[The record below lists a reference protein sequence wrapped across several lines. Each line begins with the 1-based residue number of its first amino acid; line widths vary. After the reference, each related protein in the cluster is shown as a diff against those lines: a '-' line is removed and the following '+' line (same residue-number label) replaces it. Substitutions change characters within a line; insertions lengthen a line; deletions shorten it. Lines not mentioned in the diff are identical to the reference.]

1 MISAAKKLARLLLA
15 SAAAAGFVAPAVSA
29 PLSADPNVRQLSNR
43 KNYEP
48 GGKYFLFGNARGGV
62 QKRNGKINIRT
73 SPPVAAGNMET
84 ETVYFGGRYG
94 YETKFGGHPWQAHG
108 PFDETAARNGKG
120 KGAGVA
126 DGFGATNYVYSI
138 SATKVHPANGYD
150 GPQGG
155 NFPPPKGARDIYSYS
170 VSGSASRSRMVEP
183 QKAPCVAGVS
193 CPASPFSNH
202 LPPGTE
208 THSDRHI
215 REGAQEQSQTARKNI
230 EDAVRL
236 ARAEALRTEEIAK
249 GITRVRDFEQTFH
262 TDKPYGFTADQLAA
276 FGRGEV
282 SPLGWLV
289 ANGTGVEHSRIRPEY
304 ITPEYIGP
312 TGGNTVP
319 DWIRQ
324 PLKQDADVL
333 AKTANAL
340 TRQGKAQLTEWDGGR
355 SFPANAAQKVA
366 GAAGIIKTAR
376 DGLAETTVGKKIGA
390 ATDAVTPDALKNGI
404 GKLVDAGNRQMAGWA
419 GNDPNRKAY
428 AAAAGGVIGIVADS
442 RLPGKGRGKNRHK
455 HSGDENP
462 NHGGQTHDRA
472 DLDGGRNTH
481 TPPRTRSRTS
491 EADTRPNRPEANR
504 TDDRVPEAPRA
515 RDTNRSGAS
524 GSRHRGGQPESGKR
538 QPEYAKA
545 GRADRPDSKTC
556 SFHAGTLVKTQ
567 TGYKAIADI
576 KAGDKVLSKNGH
588 NGETGYKTVT
598 AQYSN
603 PYAETVYVHIADAAD
618 QSQTL
623 IANKIHPFYTNGR
636 WIEAGGLKAGDVLL
650 AENGS
655 QQTVQSVVI
664 KAEPLKAYN
673 LTVQDFHTYFVKGK
687 GAETDAV
694 WVHNE
699 CDTADKST
707 GTSPKKEIV
716 TTNLGNKIDITPT
729 NNHSISPTGVVPPL
743 TGQIPNSSID
753 IYSRNG
759 NFVTRRFYD
768 ANGNIKRDVH
778 MTDHGNP
785 ALHPEVPHE
794 HYYEID
800 KNGKPR
806 QIK

>member
-215 REGAQEQSQTARKNI
+215 REGAQEQSPTARKNI

-249 GITRVRDFEQTFH
+249 GITRVRDFEQAFH

-276 FGRGEV
+276 FGRGEA

-340 TRQGKAQLTEWDGGR
+340 TRQGKAQLTEWDGNR

-419 GNDPNRKAY
+419 GNDPDRKAY
-428 AAAAGGVIGIVADS
+428 AAAAGGVIGIMADS

-462 NHGGQTHDRA
+462 NHGSQTHDRA
-472 DLDGGRNTH
+472 DLNGGGNPH

-491 EADTRPNRPEANR
+491 EADTRPNRPEAHH
-504 TDDRVPEAPRA
+504 TDDRLPDAPRA

-524 GSRHRGGQPESGKR
+524 GSRHREGQPESSRGQPDVPKSETPKSNPIQQSKSDYKR
-538 QPEYAKA
+538 PVESRASPEVVADYQR
-545 GRADRPDSKTC
+545 RADALRSEFTHPNIREY
-556 SFHAGTLVKTQ
+556 GNV
-567 TGYKAIADI
+567 GIADI
-576 KAGDKVLSKNGH
+576 NIEGIDVKTMAAHSRVHEPNKGFVGDGKTEFDYLNLPPNKTNG
-588 NGETGYKTVT
+588 NQSSRPFPRSADAEY
-598 AQYSN
+598 QLFSN
-603 PYAETVYVHIADAAD
+603 IADKLGNNYQA
-618 QSQTL
+618 TGKL
-623 IANKIHPFYTNGR
+623 TIYTEKPVCASCSNVAQQFKSRYQNISVQIIDGNGR
-636 WIEAGGLKAGDVLL
+636 VL
-650 AENGS
+650 
-655 QQTVQSVVI
+655 
-664 KAEPLKAYN
+664 
-673 LTVQDFHTYFVKGK
+673 TY
-687 GAETDAV
+687 
-694 WVHNE
+694 
-699 CDTADKST
+699 
-707 GTSPKKEIV
+707 
-716 TTNLGNKIDITPT
+716 
-729 NNHSISPTGVVPPL
+729 
-743 TGQIPNSSID
+743 
-753 IYSRNG
+753 
-759 NFVTRRFYD
+759 
-768 ANGNIKRDVH
+768 
-778 MTDHGNP
+778 
-785 ALHPEVPHE
+785 
-794 HYYEID
+794 
-800 KNGKPR
+800 
-806 QIK
+806 

>member
-1 MISAAKKLARLLLA
+1 M
-15 SAAAAGFVAPAVSA
+15 
-29 PLSADPNVRQLSNR
+29 
-43 KNYEP
+43 
-48 GGKYFLFGNARGGV
+48 
-62 QKRNGKINIRT
+62 
-73 SPPVAAGNMET
+73 
-84 ETVYFGGRYG
+84 
-94 YETKFGGHPWQAHG
+94 QAHG

-120 KGAGVA
+120 TGAGVA

-193 CPASPFSNH
+193 CPSSPFFNH
-202 LPPGTE
+202 IPPGTE

-249 GITRVRDFEQTFH
+249 GITRVRDFEQAFH

-312 TGGNTVP
+312 TDGNTVP

-340 TRQGKAQLTEWDGGR
+340 TRQSKSQLTEWDGGR

-404 GKLVDAGNRQMAGWA
+404 GKLADAGNRQMGEWA
-419 GNDPNRKAY
+419 GNDPDRKAY

-442 RLPGKGRGKNRHK
+442 RLPGKGRGKNRPK
-455 HSGDENP
+455 HSGDEHP
-462 NHGGQTHDRA
+462 NHGG
-472 DLDGGRNTH
+472 
-481 TPPRTRSRTS
+481 
-491 EADTRPNRPEANR
+491 
-504 TDDRVPEAPRA
+504 
-515 RDTNRSGAS
+515 
-524 GSRHRGGQPESGKR
+524 
-538 QPEYAKA
+538 
-545 GRADRPDSKTC
+545 
-556 SFHAGTLVKTQ
+556 
-567 TGYKAIADI
+567 
-576 KAGDKVLSKNGH
+576 
-588 NGETGYKTVT
+588 
-598 AQYSN
+598 
-603 PYAETVYVHIADAAD
+603 
-618 QSQTL
+618 
-623 IANKIHPFYTNGR
+623 
-636 WIEAGGLKAGDVLL
+636 
-650 AENGS
+650 
-655 QQTVQSVVI
+655 
-664 KAEPLKAYN
+664 
-673 LTVQDFHTYFVKGK
+673 
-687 GAETDAV
+687 
-694 WVHNE
+694 
-699 CDTADKST
+699 
-707 GTSPKKEIV
+707 
-716 TTNLGNKIDITPT
+716 
-729 NNHSISPTGVVPPL
+729 
-743 TGQIPNSSID
+743 
-753 IYSRNG
+753 
-759 NFVTRRFYD
+759 
-768 ANGNIKRDVH
+768 
-778 MTDHGNP
+778 
-785 ALHPEVPHE
+785 
-794 HYYEID
+794 
-800 KNGKPR
+800 
-806 QIK
+806 

>member
-48 GGKYFLFGNARGGV
+48 SGKYFLFGNARGGV

-108 PFDETAARNGKG
+108 PFDETATRNGKG

-193 CPASPFSNH
+193 CPASPFFNH
-202 LPPGTE
+202 IPPGTE

-249 GITRVRDFEQTFH
+249 GITQVRDFEQAFH

-276 FGRGEV
+276 FGRGEA

-312 TGGNTVP
+312 TDGNTVP

-340 TRQGKAQLTEWDGGR
+340 TRQGKAQLTEWDGNR

-404 GKLVDAGNRQMAGWA
+404 GKLVDAGNRQMGEWA
-419 GNDPNRKAY
+419 GNDPDRKAY

-442 RLPGKGRGKNRHK
+442 RLPGKGRGKNRPK
-455 HSGDENP
+455 HSGDEHP

-472 DLDGGRNTH
+472 DLDDGRNTH
-481 TPPRTRSRTS
+481 RHTPPQNRSRTP
-491 EADTRPNRPEANR
+491 EADTHPNRRPETHH
-504 TDDRVPEAPRA
+504 TDDRAPDAPRA

-524 GSRHRGGQPESGKR
+524 GSGHRSGGQPESGKR

-545 GRADRPDSKTC
+545 ERADRPDTSKSGKPNSRPEKPSYKHGESDGGPGEWGRNHTPAKGADYQ
-556 SFHAGTLVKTQ
+556 HQVTGAPRHTEYIVKTDLMPSGKKAFD
-567 TGYKAIADI
+567 GYDPK
-576 KAGDKVLSKNGH
+576 
-588 NGETGYKTVT
+588 
-598 AQYSN
+598 
-603 PYAETVYVHIADAAD
+603 
-618 QSQTL
+618 
-623 IANKIHPFYTNGR
+623 R
-636 WIEAGGLKAGDVLL
+636 DVLL
-650 AENGS
+650 
-655 QQTVQSVVI
+655 
-664 KAEPLKAYN
+664 
-673 LTVQDFHTYFVKGK
+673 
-687 GAETDAV
+687 DAKD
-694 WVHNE
+694 W
-699 CDTADKST
+699 DDW
-707 GTSPKKEIV
+707 P
-716 TTNLGNKIDITPT
+716 
-729 NNHSISPTGVVPPL
+729 
-743 TGQIPNSSID
+743 
-753 IYSRNG
+753 
-759 NFVTRRFYD
+759 
-768 ANGNIKRDVH
+768 
-778 MTDHGNP
+778 
-785 ALHPEVPHE
+785 
-794 HYYEID
+794 ID
-800 KNGKPR
+800 KKFAIDSVLDDAQKSSDVAKQAGKKLEWHVPTEAKKQQLDAIFR
-806 QIK
+806 DNPDIKITVVVTPKI

>member
-48 GGKYFLFGNARGGV
+48 GGRYFLFGNARGGV

-155 NFPPPKGARDIYSYS
+155 GFPPPKGARDIYSYS

-236 ARAEALRTEEIAK
+236 ARAEVLRTEEIAK
-249 GITRVRDFEQTFH
+249 GITRVRDFEQEFH

-312 TGGNTVP
+312 TDGNTVP

-340 TRQGKAQLTEWDGGR
+340 TRQGKAQLTEWDGNR

-404 GKLVDAGNRQMAGWA
+404 GKLVDAGNRRMSEWA
-419 GNDPNRKAY
+419 GNDPDRKAY

-515 RDTNRSGAS
+515 RDTNRSGSS
-524 GSRHRGGQPESGKR
+524 GSRHRGGQPESDRQQPDAPKSETPKSNPTQQSKSDYKR
-538 QPEYAKA
+538 PVESRASPEVVADYQR
-545 GRADRPDSKTC
+545 RADALRSEFTHPNIREQ
-556 SFHAGTLVKTQ
+556 GNV
-567 TGYKAIADI
+567 GIADI
-576 KAGDKVLSKNGH
+576 NIEGIDV
-588 NGETGYKTVT
+588 KT
-598 AQYSN
+598 
-603 PYAETVYVHIADAAD
+603 IAA
-618 QSQTL
+618 
-623 IANKIHPFYTNGR
+623 H
-636 WIEAGGLKAGDVLL
+636 
-650 AENGS
+650 
-655 QQTVQSVVI
+655 
-664 KAEPLKAYN
+664 
-673 LTVQDFHTYFVKGK
+673 
-687 GAETDAV
+687 
-694 WVHNE
+694 
-699 CDTADKST
+699 
-707 GTSPKKEIV
+707 
-716 TTNLGNKIDITPT
+716 
-729 NNHSISPTGVVPPL
+729 
-743 TGQIPNSSID
+743 SSIHKPNKGFVGD
-753 IYSRNG
+753 GKTKFDSLELPSIDRNG
-759 NFVTRRFYD
+759 N
-768 ANGNIKRDVH
+768 
-778 MTDHGNP
+778 
-785 ALHPEVPHE
+785 L
-794 HYYEID
+794 
-800 KNGKPR
+800 GKPYDR
-806 QIK
+806 NKDAEYQLFSNIADRLGNNYQAIGKVDIYTEKPVCASCFGVAQQFKSHYPNITIKIIDGNGIVLTY

>member
-48 GGKYFLFGNARGGV
+48 GGRYFLFGNARGGV

-155 NFPPPKGARDIYSYS
+155 GFPPPKGARDIYSYS

-193 CPASPFSNH
+193 CPASPFFNH
-202 LPPGTE
+202 IPPGTE

-236 ARAEALRTEEIAK
+236 ARSEALRTEEIAK

-262 TDKPYGFTADQLAA
+262 TDEPYGFTADQLAA
-276 FGRGEV
+276 FGRGEA

-312 TGGNTVP
+312 TDGNTVP

-340 TRQGKAQLTEWDGGR
+340 TRQGKAQLTEWDGSR

-404 GKLVDAGNRQMAGWA
+404 GKLVDAGNRQMTEWA
-419 GNDPNRKAY
+419 GNDPDRKAY
-428 AAAAGGVIGIVADS
+428 AAAAGGVIGIMADS

-462 NHGGQTHDRA
+462 NHSGQTHDRA
-472 DLDGGRNTH
+472 DLDGGRN
-481 TPPRTRSRTS
+481 PSK
-491 EADTRPNRPEANR
+491 
-504 TDDRVPEAPRA
+504 A
-515 RDTNRSGAS
+515 RDTNHSGAS
-524 GSRHRGGQPESGKR
+524 GSRHHTGGQPESLHRPDSSRNPDRPR
-538 QPEYAKA
+538 QESSKPE
-545 GRADRPDSKTC
+545 RPTRRDRPDSPPNRPDVPKPADKPNIANNKKPEINSHDGIRTSTNISYGSAAERMAAKNRLDDYKARNPDNIKGIERKGLGYLEGQINGKQVDDRIWSSGSIRDNEPKIFD
-556 SFHAGTLVKTQ
+556 SFEVKGNSGASWDRATDAEYKMLNDLASKLGAEKGKIYPEI
-567 TGYKAIADI
+567 TGELTIVSGYKYCPSCQ
-576 KAGDKVLSKNGH
+576 G
-588 NGETGYKTVT
+588 
-598 AQYSN
+598 
-603 PYAETVYVHIADAAD
+603 
-618 QSQTL
+618 
-623 IANKIHPFYTNGR
+623 
-636 WIEAGGLKAGDVLL
+636 
-650 AENGS
+650 
-655 QQTVQSVVI
+655 VI
-664 KAEPLKAYN
+664 N
-673 LTVQDFHTYFVKGK
+673 QFHTMF
-687 GAETDAV
+687 
-694 WVHNE
+694 
-699 CDTADKST
+699 
-707 GTSPKKEIV
+707 P
-716 TTNLGNKIDITPT
+716 
-729 NNHSISPTGVVPPL
+729 
-743 TGQIPNSSID
+743 
-753 IYSRNG
+753 
-759 NFVTRRFYD
+759 
-768 ANGNIKRDVH
+768 NIK
-778 MTDHGNP
+778 
-785 ALHPEVPHE
+785 LKL
-794 HYYEID
+794 ID
-800 KNGKPR
+800 
-806 QIK
+806 QIQGELSA

>member
-15 SAAAAGFVAPAVSA
+15 SAAAAGFAAPAVSA

-193 CPASPFSNH
+193 CPASPFFNH
-202 LPPGTE
+202 IPPGTE

-236 ARAEALRTEEIAK
+236 ARSEALRTEEIAK
-249 GITRVRDFEQTFH
+249 GITRVRDFEQEFH

-340 TRQGKAQLTEWDGGR
+340 TRQSKSQLTEWDNGR

-366 GAAGIIKTAR
+366 GAASIIKTAR

-404 GKLVDAGNRQMAGWA
+404 GKLVDAGNRRMGEWA
-419 GNDPNRKAY
+419 GNDPDRKAY

-455 HSGDENP
+455 HSGEENP

-472 DLDGGRNTH
+472 DLNGGRNTH

-491 EADTRPNRPEANR
+491 ETDTRPNRPEANR

-515 RDTNRSGAS
+515 RDTNHSGAS
-524 GSRHRGGQPESGKR
+524 GSGHRGGQPE
-538 QPEYAKA
+538 YAKA
-545 GRADRPDSKTC
+545 ERADRPDTSKSADKPNET
-556 SFHAGTLVKTQ
+556 KT
-567 TGYKAIADI
+567 
-576 KAGDKVLSKNGH
+576 N
-588 NGETGYKTVT
+588 E
-598 AQYSN
+598 
-603 PYAETVYVHIADAAD
+603 
-618 QSQTL
+618 
-623 IANKIHPFYTNGR
+623 NGR
-636 WIEAGGLKAGDVLL
+636 NQIDIDFERSKIKGTPENDLVNNLKPNTDYSLSNGTKFSTNEHGYVDKISFKPDFDNPGKRDSRQTNVGKEGIDGDVGGHIQ
-650 AENGS
+650 ACVFGG
-655 QQTVQSVVI
+655 TCDR
-664 KAEPLKAYN
+664 YN
-673 LTVQDFHTYFVKGK
+673 LFPQ
-687 GAETDAV
+687 
-694 WVHNE
+694 
-699 CDTADKST
+699 
-707 GTSPKKEIV
+707 
-716 TTNLGNKIDITPT
+716 
-729 NNHSISPTGVVPPL
+729 
-743 TGQIPNSSID
+743 
-753 IYSRNG
+753 NG
-759 NFVTRRFYD
+759 NFNNSAYKTYFENVIRK
-768 ANGNIKRDVH
+768 AHNEGKEVGNITVDFYRS
-778 MTDHGNP
+778 NP
-785 ALHPEVPHE
+785 SSSRPDALTVT
-794 HYYEID
+794 YTVD
-800 KNGKPR
+800 GKPR
-806 QIK
+806 REYFLNEIGGGK

>member
-183 QKAPCVAGVS
+183 QKAPCIAGVS
-193 CPASPFSNH
+193 CPASPFFNH
-202 LPPGTE
+202 IPLGTE

-215 REGAQEQSQTARKNI
+215 REGAQEQSPTAHKNI

-249 GITRVRDFEQTFH
+249 GITRVRDFEQEFH

-276 FGRGEV
+276 FGRGEA

-289 ANGTGVEHSRIRPEY
+289 ANGTGVGYGRIRPEY

-312 TGGNTVP
+312 TDGNTVP

-340 TRQGKAQLTEWDGGR
+340 TRQSKAQLTEWDGGR

-366 GAAGIIKTAR
+366 GAASIIKTAR

-404 GKLVDAGNRQMAGWA
+404 GKLVDAGNRRMTEWA
-419 GNDPNRKAY
+419 GNDPDRKAY

-455 HSGDENP
+455 HSGDEPP
-462 NHGGQTHDRA
+462 NHGSQTHDRA
-472 DLDGGRNTH
+472 DLDDGRN
-481 TPPRTRSRTS
+481 PSK
-491 EADTRPNRPEANR
+491 
-504 TDDRVPEAPRA
+504 A
-515 RDTNRSGAS
+515 RDTNHSGAS
-524 GSRHRGGQPESGKR
+524 GSRHHAGGQPESLH
-538 QPEYAKA
+538 
-545 GRADRPDSKTC
+545 RPDSSRNPDRPRQESPRLERPTRDRPNSLPNRPDAPKPADKPNNAKPEKPNSGARDGDSFDTGVPNVKAAPLSAVKGTPLDIDALREKLIPHVKSGVGVNNISIAVARVTVNGKTEHYL
-556 SFHAGTLVKTQ
+556 SVSGSSWKGNAPDIVDINGTKYNVVRTDTGSLGTVSNKEKSGNYNHAEMKLGDYINQKYSGTNAQVDVSVQNTSNRN
-567 TGYKAIADI
+567 
-576 KAGDKVLSKNGH
+576 AGVCNLCQGKDG
-588 NGETGYKTVT
+588 GTPF
-598 AQYSN
+598 SN
-603 PYAETVYVHIADAAD
+603 LGRMNPNMNITVYH
-618 QSQTL
+618 
-623 IANKIHPFYTNGR
+623 
-636 WIEAGGLKAGDVLL
+636 
-650 AENGS
+650 
-655 QQTVQSVVI
+655 
-664 KAEPLKAYN
+664 
-673 LTVQDFHTYFVKGK
+673 
-687 GAETDAV
+687 
-694 WVHNE
+694 
-699 CDTADKST
+699 
-707 GTSPKKEIV
+707 GT
-716 TTNLGNKIDITPT
+716 
-729 NNHSISPTGVVPPL
+729 TGV
-743 TGQIPNSSID
+743 
-753 IYSRNG
+753 
-759 NFVTRRFYD
+759 
-768 ANGNIKRDVH
+768 
-778 MTDHGNP
+778 NP
-785 ALHPEVPHE
+785 
-794 HYYEID
+794 
-800 KNGKPR
+800 
-806 QIK
+806 

>member
-193 CPASPFSNH
+193 CPASPFFNH
-202 LPPGTE
+202 IPPGTE

-215 REGAQEQSQTARKNI
+215 REGAQEQSPTARKNI

-249 GITRVRDFEQTFH
+249 GITRVRDFEQAFH

-276 FGRGEV
+276 FGRGEA

-312 TGGNTVP
+312 TDGNTVP

-340 TRQGKAQLTEWDGGR
+340 TKQGKAQLTEWDGNR

-404 GKLVDAGNRQMAGWA
+404 GKLVDAGNRRMTGWA
-419 GNDPNRKAY
+419 GNDPDRKAY

-455 HSGDENP
+455 HSGEENP
-462 NHGGQTHDRA
+462 NHSGQTHDRA
-472 DLDGGRNTH
+472 DLDGGRN
-481 TPPRTRSRTS
+481 PSK
-491 EADTRPNRPEANR
+491 
-504 TDDRVPEAPRA
+504 A
-515 RDTNRSGAS
+515 RDTNHSGAS
-524 GSRHRGGQPESGKR
+524 GNRHHAGGQPES
-538 QPEYAKA
+538 PY
-545 GRADRPDSKTC
+545 RPDSSRNPDRPRQESPKPERPTRDRPN
-556 SFHAGTLVKTQ
+556 SLPNRPDTPKSETPKSNPIQ
-567 TGYKAIADI
+567 QSKSDYKRPVESRASPEVVADYQRRADALRSEFSHKDINKYGNVGIADI
-576 KAGDKVLSKNGH
+576 DIVGVDTKTLAAHSKIREKNKGFIGDG
-588 NGETGYKTVT
+588 KTQFDSLELPSFDKSGNLKEPYNRNKD
-598 AQYSN
+598 AEYQLFSN
-603 PYAETVYVHIADAAD
+603 IADRLGNNYQA
-618 QSQTL
+618 TG
-623 IANKIHPFYTNGR
+623 KITIYTEKPICASCSNVAQQFKSRYPNISVQIIDSNGR
-636 WIEAGGLKAGDVLL
+636 I
-650 AENGS
+650 
-655 QQTVQSVVI
+655 
-664 KAEPLKAYN
+664 
-673 LTVQDFHTYFVKGK
+673 LTY
-687 GAETDAV
+687 
-694 WVHNE
+694 
-699 CDTADKST
+699 
-707 GTSPKKEIV
+707 
-716 TTNLGNKIDITPT
+716 
-729 NNHSISPTGVVPPL
+729 
-743 TGQIPNSSID
+743 
-753 IYSRNG
+753 
-759 NFVTRRFYD
+759 
-768 ANGNIKRDVH
+768 
-778 MTDHGNP
+778 
-785 ALHPEVPHE
+785 
-794 HYYEID
+794 
-800 KNGKPR
+800 
-806 QIK
+806 

>member
-215 REGAQEQSQTARKNI
+215 REGAQEQSPTARKNI

-249 GITRVRDFEQTFH
+249 GITRVRDFEQAFH

-312 TGGNTVP
+312 TDGNTVP

-404 GKLVDAGNRQMAGWA
+404 GKLVDAGNRQMGEWA
-419 GNDPNRKAY
+419 GNDPDRKAY
-428 AAAAGGVIGIVADS
+428 AAAAGGVIGIMADS
-442 RLPGKGRGKNRHK
+442 RLPGKGRGKNRPK

-472 DLDGGRNTH
+472 DLNGGRN
-481 TPPRTRSRTS
+481 PSK
-491 EADTRPNRPEANR
+491 
-504 TDDRVPEAPRA
+504 A

-524 GSRHRGGQPESGKR
+524 GNRHHAGGQPESLH
-538 QPEYAKA
+538 
-545 GRADRPDSKTC
+545 RPDSSRNPDRPQQETPKPERPTRRDRPNSPPNRPDAPKPADKPNIANNKKPEINSHDGIRTSTNISYGSAAERMAAKNRLDDYKARNPDNIKGIERKGLGYLEGQINGKQVDDRIWSSGSIRDNEPKIFD
-556 SFHAGTLVKTQ
+556 SFEVKGNSGASWDRATDAEYKMLNDLASKLGAEKGKIYPEI
-567 TGYKAIADI
+567 TGELTIVSGYKYCPSCQ
-576 KAGDKVLSKNGH
+576 G
-588 NGETGYKTVT
+588 
-598 AQYSN
+598 
-603 PYAETVYVHIADAAD
+603 
-618 QSQTL
+618 
-623 IANKIHPFYTNGR
+623 
-636 WIEAGGLKAGDVLL
+636 
-650 AENGS
+650 
-655 QQTVQSVVI
+655 VI
-664 KAEPLKAYN
+664 N
-673 LTVQDFHTYFVKGK
+673 QFHTMF
-687 GAETDAV
+687 
-694 WVHNE
+694 
-699 CDTADKST
+699 
-707 GTSPKKEIV
+707 P
-716 TTNLGNKIDITPT
+716 
-729 NNHSISPTGVVPPL
+729 
-743 TGQIPNSSID
+743 
-753 IYSRNG
+753 
-759 NFVTRRFYD
+759 
-768 ANGNIKRDVH
+768 NIK
-778 MTDHGNP
+778 
-785 ALHPEVPHE
+785 LKL
-794 HYYEID
+794 ID
-800 KNGKPR
+800 
-806 QIK
+806 QIQGELSA

>member
-193 CPASPFSNH
+193 CPASPFFNH
-202 LPPGTE
+202 IPPGTE

-249 GITRVRDFEQTFH
+249 GITRVRDFEQAFH

-276 FGRGEV
+276 FGRGEA

-289 ANGTGVEHSRIRPEY
+289 ANGTGVGYGRIRPEY

-312 TGGNTVP
+312 TDGNTVP

-340 TRQGKAQLTEWDGGR
+340 TRQGKAQLTEWDGNR

-404 GKLVDAGNRQMAGWA
+404 GKLADAGNRQMGEWA
-419 GNDPNRKAY
+419 GNDPDRKAY

-442 RLPGKGRGKNRHK
+442 RLPGKGRGKNRPK
-455 HSGDENP
+455 HSGDEHP

-472 DLDGGRNTH
+472 DLNGGRNTH
-481 TPPRTRSRTS
+481 TPPRTRSRTP
-491 EADTRPNRPEANR
+491 EADTRPNRPEAR
-504 TDDRVPEAPRA
+504 TDDRVPDAPRT
-515 RDTNRSGAS
+515 RDTNRSGSS
-524 GSRHRGGQPESGKR
+524 GSRHRGGQPESGR
-538 QPEYAKA
+538 GQPEYAKA
-545 GRADRPDSKTC
+545 VRTDRLDTSKSGKPNPRPEKPSYKHGESDGGPGEWGYNHTPAKGADYQHQVTGAPRHTEYI
-556 SFHAGTLVKTQ
+556 VKTDLMPSGKKAFD
-567 TGYKAIADI
+567 GYDPK
-576 KAGDKVLSKNGH
+576 
-588 NGETGYKTVT
+588 
-598 AQYSN
+598 
-603 PYAETVYVHIADAAD
+603 
-618 QSQTL
+618 
-623 IANKIHPFYTNGR
+623 R
-636 WIEAGGLKAGDVLL
+636 DVLL
-650 AENGS
+650 
-655 QQTVQSVVI
+655 
-664 KAEPLKAYN
+664 
-673 LTVQDFHTYFVKGK
+673 
-687 GAETDAV
+687 DAKD
-694 WVHNE
+694 W
-699 CDTADKST
+699 DDW
-707 GTSPKKEIV
+707 P
-716 TTNLGNKIDITPT
+716 
-729 NNHSISPTGVVPPL
+729 
-743 TGQIPNSSID
+743 
-753 IYSRNG
+753 
-759 NFVTRRFYD
+759 
-768 ANGNIKRDVH
+768 
-778 MTDHGNP
+778 
-785 ALHPEVPHE
+785 
-794 HYYEID
+794 ID
-800 KNGKPR
+800 KKFAIDSVLDDAQKSSDVAKQAGKKLEWHVPTEAKKQQLDAIFR
-806 QIK
+806 DNPDIKITVVVTPKI

>member
-73 SPPVAAGNMET
+73 SPPVAAVNMET

-138 SATKVHPANGYD
+138 SATKVHPANGDD

-215 REGAQEQSQTARKNI
+215 REGAQEQSPTARKNI

-249 GITRVRDFEQTFH
+249 GITRVRDFEQAFH

-276 FGRGEV
+276 FGRGEA

-340 TRQGKAQLTEWDGGR
+340 TRQGKAQLTEWDGNR

-419 GNDPNRKAY
+419 GNDPDRKAY
-428 AAAAGGVIGIVADS
+428 AAAAGGVIGIMADS

-462 NHGGQTHDRA
+462 NHGSQTHDRA
-472 DLDGGRNTH
+472 DLNGGGNPH

-491 EADTRPNRPEANR
+491 EADTRPNRPEAHH
-504 TDDRVPEAPRA
+504 TDDRLPDAPRA

-524 GSRHRGGQPESGKR
+524 GSRHREGQPESSRGQPDVPKSETPKSNPIQQSKSDYKR
-538 QPEYAKA
+538 PVESRASPEVVADYQR
-545 GRADRPDSKTC
+545 RADALRSEFTHPNIREY
-556 SFHAGTLVKTQ
+556 GNV
-567 TGYKAIADI
+567 GIADI
-576 KAGDKVLSKNGH
+576 NIEGIDVKTMAAHSRVHEPNKGFVGDGKTEFDYLNLPPNKTNG
-588 NGETGYKTVT
+588 NQSSRPFPRSADAEY
-598 AQYSN
+598 QLFSN
-603 PYAETVYVHIADAAD
+603 IADKLGSNYQA
-618 QSQTL
+618 TGKL
-623 IANKIHPFYTNGR
+623 TIYTEKPVCASCSNVAQQFKSRYQNISVQIIDGNGR
-636 WIEAGGLKAGDVLL
+636 VL
-650 AENGS
+650 
-655 QQTVQSVVI
+655 
-664 KAEPLKAYN
+664 
-673 LTVQDFHTYFVKGK
+673 TY
-687 GAETDAV
+687 
-694 WVHNE
+694 
-699 CDTADKST
+699 
-707 GTSPKKEIV
+707 
-716 TTNLGNKIDITPT
+716 
-729 NNHSISPTGVVPPL
+729 
-743 TGQIPNSSID
+743 
-753 IYSRNG
+753 
-759 NFVTRRFYD
+759 
-768 ANGNIKRDVH
+768 
-778 MTDHGNP
+778 
-785 ALHPEVPHE
+785 
-794 HYYEID
+794 
-800 KNGKPR
+800 
-806 QIK
+806 

>member
-15 SAAAAGFVAPAVSA
+15 SAAAAGFAAPAVSA

-108 PFDETAARNGKG
+108 PFDEIAARNGKG

-155 NFPPPKGARDIYSYS
+155 GFPPPKGARDIYSYS

-193 CPASPFSNH
+193 CPASPFFNH

-215 REGAQEQSQTARKNI
+215 REGAQEQSPTARKNI

-236 ARAEALRTEEIAK
+236 ARADALRTEEIAK
-249 GITRVRDFEQTFH
+249 GITRVRDFEQVFH

-276 FGRGEV
+276 FGRGEA
-282 SPLGWLV
+282 SPLAWLV

-304 ITPEYIGP
+304 IAPEYISP
-312 TGGNTVP
+312 TDGNTVP

-340 TRQGKAQLTEWDGGR
+340 TRQGKAQLTEWDGNR

-419 GNDPNRKAY
+419 GNDPDRKAY
-428 AAAAGGVIGIVADS
+428 AAAAGGVIGIMADS

-472 DLDGGRNTH
+472 DLNGDRN
-481 TPPRTRSRTS
+481 PSK
-491 EADTRPNRPEANR
+491 
-504 TDDRVPEAPRA
+504 A
-515 RDTNRSGAS
+515 RDTNHSGAS
-524 GSRHRGGQPESGKR
+524 GSRHHTGGQPESLH
-538 QPEYAKA
+538 
-545 GRADRPDSKTC
+545 RPDSSRNPDRPQQESPRLERPTRDRPNSLPNRPDAPKSETPK
-556 SFHAGTLVKTQ
+556 SNPIQQSKSD
-567 TGYKAIADI
+567 YKRPVESRASPEVVADYQRRADALRSEFSHKDINKYGNVGIADI
-576 KAGDKVLSKNGH
+576 DIAGVDTKTLAAHSKIREKNKGFVGDGKTQFDSLELPSFDKSGNLKEPYNR
-588 NGETGYKTVT
+588 NKDAEY
-598 AQYSN
+598 QLFSN
-603 PYAETVYVHIADAAD
+603 IADRLGNNYQA
-618 QSQTL
+618 TG
-623 IANKIHPFYTNGR
+623 KITIYTEKPICASCSNVAQQFKSRYPNISVQIIDGNGR
-636 WIEAGGLKAGDVLL
+636 I
-650 AENGS
+650 
-655 QQTVQSVVI
+655 
-664 KAEPLKAYN
+664 
-673 LTVQDFHTYFVKGK
+673 LTY
-687 GAETDAV
+687 
-694 WVHNE
+694 
-699 CDTADKST
+699 
-707 GTSPKKEIV
+707 
-716 TTNLGNKIDITPT
+716 
-729 NNHSISPTGVVPPL
+729 
-743 TGQIPNSSID
+743 
-753 IYSRNG
+753 
-759 NFVTRRFYD
+759 
-768 ANGNIKRDVH
+768 
-778 MTDHGNP
+778 
-785 ALHPEVPHE
+785 
-794 HYYEID
+794 
-800 KNGKPR
+800 
-806 QIK
+806 

>member
-1 MISAAKKLARLLLA
+1 MISAAKILARLLLA

-48 GGKYFLFGNARGGV
+48 GGRYFLFGNARGGV

-155 NFPPPKGARDIYSYS
+155 GFPPPKGARDIYSYS

-183 QKAPCVAGVS
+183 PKAPCVAGIS

-202 LPPGTE
+202 LPLGTE
-208 THSDRHI
+208 THSDQHI
-215 REGAQEQSQTARKNI
+215 REGAQEQSPTARKNI

-236 ARAEALRTEEIAK
+236 AHAEALRTEEIAK
-249 GITRVRDFEQTFH
+249 GITRVRDFEQEFH

-289 ANGTGVEHSRIRPEY
+289 ANGTGVGYGRIRPEY

-312 TGGNTVP
+312 TDGNTVP

-340 TRQGKAQLTEWDGGR
+340 TRQSKSQLTEWDGGR

-404 GKLVDAGNRQMAGWA
+404 GKLVDAGNRRMTEWA
-419 GNDPNRKAY
+419 GNDPDRKAY

-455 HSGDENP
+455 HSGEENP

-472 DLDGGRNTH
+472 DLNGGRNTH

-491 EADTRPNRPEANR
+491 ETDTRPNRPEANR
-504 TDDRVPEAPRA
+504 TDDRVPDAPRA

-524 GSRHRGGQPESGKR
+524 GSGHRGEQ
-538 QPEYAKA
+538 
-545 GRADRPDSKTC
+545 PDSKFRQQPDAPK
-556 SFHAGTLVKTQ
+556 SEIPKSNPTQ
-567 TGYKAIADI
+567 QSKSDYQRPVESRASPEVVADYQRRVQALRDKFMRSIMREKGNIGIADI
-576 KAGDKVLSKNGH
+576 NIEGIDSKTMAAHSKNSIPNDLLVG
-588 NGETGYKTVT
+588 NGKTRFDYLNLPSVREDGRPTNSYPRNTDAEYKLL
-598 AQYSN
+598 SN
-603 PYAETVYVHIADAAD
+603 IADK
-618 QSQTL
+618 L
-623 IANKIHPFYTNGR
+623 
-636 WIEAGGLKAGDVLL
+636 GD
-650 AENGS
+650 N
-655 QQTVQSVVI
+655 T
-664 KAEPLKAYN
+664 
-673 LTVQDFHTYFVKGK
+673 
-687 GAETDAV
+687 
-694 WVHNE
+694 
-699 CDTADKST
+699 
-707 GTSPKKEIV
+707 
-716 TTNLGNKIDITPT
+716 
-729 NNHSISPTGVVPPL
+729 
-743 TGQIPNSSID
+743 
-753 IYSRNG
+753 
-759 NFVTRRFYD
+759 
-768 ANGNIKRDVH
+768 NIKGEITIFSEKSVCASCSGVAQQFKSKYPNINLRMIDG
-778 MTDHGNP
+778 HGNM
-785 ALHPEVPHE
+785 LTF
-794 HYYEID
+794 
-800 KNGKPR
+800 
-806 QIK
+806 

>member
-15 SAAAAGFVAPAVSA
+15 SAVAAGFVAPAVSA

-48 GGKYFLFGNARGGV
+48 GGRYFLFGNARGGV

-155 NFPPPKGARDIYSYS
+155 GFPPPKGARDIYSYS

-193 CPASPFSNH
+193 CPASPFFNH
-202 LPPGTE
+202 IPPGTE
-208 THSDRHI
+208 THSDQHI
-215 REGAQEQSQTARKNI
+215 REGTQEQSQTARKNI

-249 GITRVRDFEQTFH
+249 GITRVRDFEQAFH

-340 TRQGKAQLTEWDGGR
+340 TRQGKSQLTEWDGNR

-404 GKLVDAGNRQMAGWA
+404 GKLVDAGNRQMGEWA
-419 GNDPNRKAY
+419 GNDPDRKAY
-428 AAAAGGVIGIVADS
+428 AAAAGGVIGIMADS

-462 NHGGQTHDRA
+462 NHSGQTHDRA
-472 DLDGGRNTH
+472 DLDGGRNPH
-481 TPPRTRSRTS
+481 TPPRTRSRTP

-504 TDDRVPEAPRA
+504 TDDRVPDAPRT
-515 RDTNRSGAS
+515 RDTNRSGSS
-524 GSRHRGGQPESGKR
+524 GSRHRAGG

-545 GRADRPDSKTC
+545 GRADRPDKPKSADKPNETKTNENSRNQIDIDFERSKIKGTPENDLVNNLKPNTDYSLSNGTKFSTNEHGYVDRISFKPDFDNPGKRDSRQTNVGKEGIDGDVGGHIQACIFGGTC
-556 SFHAGTLVKTQ
+556 DRYNLFPQNGNFNNSAYKT
-567 TGYKAIADI
+567 YFENVIRKAHESGKSVENVTVEFYRNNPSSPRPDALTVTYTI
-576 KAGDKVLSKNGH
+576 
-588 NGETGYKTVT
+588 NGE
-598 AQYSN
+598 
-603 PYAETVYVHIADAAD
+603 
-618 QSQTL
+618 
-623 IANKIHPFYTNGR
+623 PFRQNFKN
-636 WIEAGGLKAGDVLL
+636 EAGGG
-650 AENGS
+650 
-655 QQTVQSVVI
+655 I
-664 KAEPLKAYN
+664 
-673 LTVQDFHTYFVKGK
+673 
-687 GAETDAV
+687 
-694 WVHNE
+694 
-699 CDTADKST
+699 
-707 GTSPKKEIV
+707 
-716 TTNLGNKIDITPT
+716 
-729 NNHSISPTGVVPPL
+729 
-743 TGQIPNSSID
+743 
-753 IYSRNG
+753 
-759 NFVTRRFYD
+759 
-768 ANGNIKRDVH
+768 
-778 MTDHGNP
+778 
-785 ALHPEVPHE
+785 
-794 HYYEID
+794 
-800 KNGKPR
+800 
-806 QIK
+806 